1 MKNLI
6 NSISQSVGEK
16 KVDLV
21 LKGGQIF
28 NVVTGELL
36 TGDVAISG
44 ETIVGTYDEYDGQE
58 NGR

>member
-6 NSISQSVGEK
+6 KSISQGLGEK
-16 KVDLV
+16 KADLV

-36 TGDVAISG
+36 TGDIAITG
-44 ETIVGTYDEYDGQE
+44 DTIVGTYD
-58 NGR
+58 